1 MNFKTFQKSYISNP
15 NEDLD
20 FVYMVEK
27 CGDEKIIR
35 NNDLEKF
42 FEIIILTEN
51 YSYFVNIFKLIKKR
65 LGIVPNIMKFFVTKP
80 HEEVKRKILEDN
92 RKLLNDY
99 ISEFLLSESWELRD
113 SGILLA
119 TILGR
124 FVDQIPY
131 EKMIDIIKYDRSEYV
146 RASAIDY
153 VKENY
158 ITLFMEDIWLFMTN
172 EWNSI
177 VRRSLIKVLIELPLK
192 KLEENEKEKHITG
205 IKNNL
210 KILEMYSDDDDSW
223 IIENIRKL
231 NILYG
236 IEIEDSQP
244 LLKIKNNIDK
254 NSLLE
259 VILLECQNKEE
270 LQDKECYGD

>member
-1 MNFKTFQKSYISNP
+1 
-15 NEDLD
+15 
-20 FVYMVEK
+20 
-27 CGDEKIIR
+27 
-35 NNDLEKF
+35 
-42 FEIIILTEN
+42 
-51 YSYFVNIFKLIKKR
+51 
-65 LGIVPNIMKFFVTKP
+65 MKFFVTKP